1 MTLRFL
7 LVGAVAALGFDLPSG
22 IDVDA
27 WTHSG
32 RAWWHARAAEFEA
45 RHGIALAE
53 VEDVSSPSSPVVE
66 ADVPPSDDDAAFATV
81 IEDVVSAFAAD
92 EAIARAEEPG
102 DSSQLVAG
110 VDDVSHGPEFAD
122 ALNRWADGLSE
133 PVEPATFAFLADVD
147 DSSDPEVDSIE
158 AMASGFAGLAFASEV
173 VLDDEAPLL
182 ASPADSSAFGA
193 SEDPGASPS
202 GPEGPGFSQAV
213 QLTGQALQA
222 WLALVQT
229 ASPTVSPSL

>member
-32 RAWWHARAAEFEA
+32 RTWWHTRVAEFEA
-45 RHGIALAE
+45 RHGIALVE
-53 VEDVSSPSSPVVE
+53 VEDVPSPSPPACE
-66 ADVPPSDDDAAFATV
+66 AEALPSDDAAFATV

-92 EAIARAEEPG
+92 VAIARAEEPE

-133 PVEPATFAFLADVD
+133 PATLALWAGGDS
-147 DSSDPEVDSIE
+147 DSSDPEVDPIG
-158 AMASGFAGLAFASEV
+158 ATATGFAGPAFASEV

-182 ASPADSSAFGA
+182 ASTADSSAGGA
-193 SEDPGASPS
+193 SEDPGVSPS
-202 GPEGPGFSQAV
+202 GTEGPGFSQAV
-213 QLTGQALQA
+213 RLTGQALQA

-229 ASPTVSPSL
+229 ATPTVSPSP